1 MERFILQNQSQEY
14 LCDPHFYDEE
24 FHQFTSDVSKARQ
37 WSDRDQAN
45 AACSAWEFIHKE
57 LTQVI
62 PFPK

>member
-14 LCDPHFYDEE
+14 LCDPQFYDEE
-24 FHQFTSDVSKARQ
+24 FNPFTSDLNKARQ
-37 WSDRDQAN
+37 WSNQDQAN
-45 AACSAWEFIHKE
+45 AACLTWEYIHKE